1 MECAWI
7 GGGEGRWQRGEEDG
21 VRMERKGGGRKP
33 GSWREGEVT
42 FFFFYSLCATKAVR
56 VNNERG
62 EWCVSREAL
71 SRVG

>member
-1 MECAWI
+1 MPVECAWI

-21 VRMERKGGGRKP
+21 VKMERKGGGWKF

-42 FFFFYSLCATKAVR
+42 FFFNSLCATKAVR

-62 EWCVSREAL
+62 EW
-71 SRVG
+71 

>member
-1 MECAWI
+1 
-7 GGGEGRWQRGEEDG
+7 
-21 VRMERKGGGRKP
+21 MERKGGGSKF

-42 FFFFYSLCATKAVR
+42 FFLNSLCVTKAVR

-71 SRVG
+71 GRVS